1 MLEIRIIPTQ
11 LTHHQHIKEHKAAR
25 RKSLKPSVISAFQP
39 PLPDRALRSI
49 SQCKHASPMQHD
61 TSFVCNFSL
70 WLYKICMTRTR
81 DELAAEAA
89 PPVKAPLWT
98 RDYILSCTANMMM
111 GLAFF
116 ELVPVLP
123 LYLTENLKVS
133 SGWLGWIMSIYV
145 VAAILTRPWFA
156 QKVDSGDR
164 KKIYITVYVLLAL
177 SFSGYAV
184 ASTAL
189 LVFLTRFIQGLIWGG
204 MTTAGPT
211 MAVDI
216 IPPSRRGE
224 GLGFFGM
231 TMTLGMCLGPVIGL
245 QVYQQYGFEII
256 TWSSLVLCLAGAG
269 IASLVHAP
277 KRPVQEAVV
286 ETPKK
291 VLDRLVLRVGIPLA
305 VNVMMASFSYGVV
318 AVYSALYGTM
328 YGFQYA
334 GLFYALMGC
343 GMLISRFMVGKQID
357 RGRVAELSV
366 ISLAIL
372 TISFAALAFLPQESI
387 YYGAAILIGFGFGI
401 FIPTFQT
408 MKLNMADRGHRGAVN
423 STFFTAFDIGVGAGM
438 FCGGKIYACLNLNW
452 AFGIGALL
460 NLLAI
465 VYFYSISLNH
475 YRRNKLGVD
484 SD

>member
-1 MLEIRIIPTQ
+1 MFRTKDLLVVT
-11 LTHHQHIKEHKAAR
+11 
-25 RKSLKPSVISAFQP
+25 SLPEEKV
-39 PLPDRALRSI
+39 
-49 SQCKHASPMQHD
+49 
-61 TSFVCNFSL
+61 
-70 WLYKICMTRTR
+70 
-81 DELAAEAA
+81 
-89 PPVKAPLWT
+89 PLWT
-98 RDYILSCTANMMM
+98 RDYILACCSNLMM

-123 LYLTENLKVS
+123 LYLTGTLRVS

-145 VAAILTRPWFA
+145 VAAIISRPWFA
-156 QKVDSGDR
+156 QKVDTGDR
-164 KKIYITVYVLLAL
+164 KRIYIVVYILLAL

-184 ASTAL
+184 ATTAL
-189 LVFLTRFIQGLIWGG
+189 FVLLTRFVQGLIWGG
-204 MTTAGPT
+204 MTTSGPT
-211 MAVDI
+211 LAVDI

-245 QVYQQYGFEII
+245 EFYQKNGFEFI
-256 TWSSLVLCLAGAG
+256 TWTSLVLCLCGAG
-269 IASLVHAP
+269 IASLIRAP
-277 KRPVQEAVV
+277 RAPRQEAVR
-286 ETPKK
+286 ETPGS

-318 AVYSALYGTM
+318 AVYSALYGKM
-328 YGFQYA
+328 YGFRYA
-334 GLFYALMGC
+334 GLFYALMGA
-343 GMLISRFMVGKQID
+343 GMLISRFIVGRQID

-366 ISLAIL
+366 ISLSIL
-372 TISFAALAFLPQESI
+372 TFSFASLALFPLEGI
-387 YYGAAILIGFGFGI
+387 YYASAILIGFGFGI

-438 FCGGKIYACLNLNW
+438 FFGGKIFAWLSLNW
-452 AFGIGALL
+452 AFGVGAML

-465 VYFYSISLNH
+465 VYFYRISLDH

-484 SD
+484 SE

>member
-1 MLEIRIIPTQ
+1 
-11 LTHHQHIKEHKAAR
+11 
-25 RKSLKPSVISAFQP
+25 
-39 PLPDRALRSI
+39 
-49 SQCKHASPMQHD
+49 
-61 TSFVCNFSL
+61 
-70 WLYKICMTRTR
+70 MTRTR
-81 DELAAEAA
+81 DELAAETA
-89 PPVKAPLWT
+89 PPVKVPLWT
-98 RDYILSCTANMMM
+98 RDYVLACCANLMM

-123 LYLTENLKVS
+123 LYLTRQLQVS

-145 VAAILTRPWFA
+145 LAAIISRPWFA
-156 QKVDSGDR
+156 HRVDTGDR
-164 KKIYITVYVLLAL
+164 KKIYITVYILLAL

-184 ASTAL
+184 AATAL
-189 LVFLTRFIQGLIWGG
+189 AFFLTRFVQGLIWGG
-204 MTTAGPT
+204 MTTSGPT
-211 MAVDI
+211 VAVDI

-245 QVYQQYGFEII
+245 QVYQQYGFYVI

-269 IASLVHAP
+269 IASLIRAP
-277 KRPVQEAVV
+277 RRPVQESVH

-305 VNVMMASFSYGVV
+305 VNVMIASFSYGVV
-318 AVYSALYGTM
+318 AVYSALYGKM
-328 YGFQYA
+328 YGFKYA
-334 GLFYALMGC
+334 GLFYALMGL
-343 GMLISRFMVGKQID
+343 GMLVSRFMVGRQID

-366 ISLAIL
+366 ISLGIL
-372 TISFAALAFLPQESI
+372 TVSFGALAFAPLEWV
-387 YYGAAILIGFGFGI
+387 YYTSAILIGFGFGI

-423 STFFTAFDIGVGAGM
+423 STFFTAFDIGVGTGM
-438 FCGGKIYACLNLNW
+438 FFGGKIYAYLNLNW
-452 AFGIGALL
+452 AFGAGALL

-465 VYFYSISLNH
+465 VYFYRISLDH
-475 YRRNKLGVD
+475 YRKNKLGVD

>member
-1 MLEIRIIPTQ
+1 
-11 LTHHQHIKEHKAAR
+11 
-25 RKSLKPSVISAFQP
+25 
-39 PLPDRALRSI
+39 
-49 SQCKHASPMQHD
+49 
-61 TSFVCNFSL
+61 
-70 WLYKICMTRTR
+70 MTRTR
-81 DELAAEAA
+81 DELAAETA
-89 PPVKAPLWT
+89 PPVKVPLWT
-98 RDYILSCTANMMM
+98 RDYILACCANLMM

-123 LYLTENLKVS
+123 LYLTGQLQVS

-145 VAAILTRPWFA
+145 LAAIISRPWFA
-156 QKVDSGDR
+156 HRVDTGDR
-164 KKIYITVYVLLAL
+164 KKIYITVYILLAL

-184 ASTAL
+184 AATAL
-189 LVFLTRFIQGLIWGG
+189 AFFLTRFVQGLIWGG
-204 MTTAGPT
+204 MTTSGPT

-245 QVYQQYGFEII
+245 QVYQQYGFYVI

-269 IASLVHAP
+269 IASLIRAP
-277 KRPVQEAVV
+277 RRPVQESVY

-305 VNVMMASFSYGVV
+305 VNVMIASFSYGVV
-318 AVYSALYGTM
+318 AVYSALYGKM
-328 YGFQYA
+328 YGFKYA
-334 GLFYALMGC
+334 GLFYALMGL
-343 GMLISRFMVGKQID
+343 G
-357 RGRVAELSV
+357 
-366 ISLAIL
+366 IL
-372 TISFAALAFLPQESI
+372 TVSFGALAFAPLEWV
-387 YYGAAILIGFGFGI
+387 YYTSAILIGFGFGI

-423 STFFTAFDIGVGAGM
+423 STFFTAFDIGVGTGM
-438 FCGGKIYACLNLNW
+438 FFGGKIYAYLNLNW
-452 AFGIGALL
+452 AFGAGALL

-465 VYFYSISLNH
+465 VYFYRISLDH
-475 YRRNKLGVD
+475 YRKNKLGVD